1 MALALPPQAHHP
13 HTEALSLLLSSSS
26 FVAQL
31 ALRLASTGSGH
42 RSESIDLLRIRVMM
56 MALRGSSPA
65 RPGRH
70 GPAALARPH
79 MWPSGPFVAWRG
91 YTSSS
96 SPAGGLPIGQVGFY
110 SAG

>member
-56 MALRGSSPA
+56 MALSGAPQRARAVTVLRPRPGLTCGPFAGKTPTPVLVPA
-65 RPGRH
+65 RLRVP
-70 GPAALARPH
+70 
-79 MWPSGPFVAWRG
+79 
-91 YTSSS
+91 
-96 SPAGGLPIGQVGFY
+96 GLPSRPRGMRLT
-110 SAG
+110 

>member
-1 MALALPPQAHHP
+1 MALALPPQAHSIRTH
-13 HTEALSLLLSSSS
+13 SLLLSSSS

-70 GPAALARPH
+70 GPAASARPH
-79 MWPSGPFVAWRG
+79 MWPLRWQDSDSRPGPGPTPGPWA
-91 YTSSS
+91 SESA
-96 SPAGGLPIGQVGFY
+96 AGDAPDLT
-110 SAG
+110 